1 MATGVITGK
10 AGTQTRQP
18 QRSRPAR
25 PQPRQPAPAP
35 RTRPAQPGR
44 TTQPARPRPARPAAR
59 PARTGKPQAA
69 RPAAGGQVRPRTP
82 FVLLL
87 VGLLAGGLVCLLM
100 LNTTLAQ
107 GAFQITGL
115 QQRNA
120 TLTQQVQALQQQ
132 TAAEEAPSSIA
143 ARARQLGMQPVGRL
157 RFINMKTGRIH
168 SQPATEPGVITQPGY
183 TP

>member
-44 TTQPARPRPARPAAR
+44 TTQPARPTAQPGRTGQPQTARPAAR
-59 PARTGKPQAA
+59 
-69 RPAAGGQVRPRTP
+69 GQLRPRTP